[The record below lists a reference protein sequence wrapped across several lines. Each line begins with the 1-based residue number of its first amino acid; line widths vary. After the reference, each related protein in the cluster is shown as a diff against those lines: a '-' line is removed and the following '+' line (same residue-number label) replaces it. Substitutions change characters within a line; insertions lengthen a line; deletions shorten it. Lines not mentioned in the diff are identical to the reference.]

1 MTTLQA
7 QYSPQE
13 ELANAISHGI
23 GALASVAALTLLVT
37 FAVLENNYFRVVSFA
52 IYGVSLVLM
61 FLSSTLYHAI
71 YHIKTKRIFKT
82 LDHCAIYILIAGTYT
97 PLLLLTLQ
105 GNFGY
110 LMCAVIWGIALAG
123 VIFKIKFGNN
133 YKIISVA
140 SYLGMG
146 LLSLLMINALLAKLA
161 VNGVILLAVG
171 GAIYCSGVFFYLQKR
186 IPFNHAIWH
195 LFVLGGASCH
205 FFLMWFYV

>member
-1 MTTLQA
+1 
-7 QYSPQE
+7 
-13 ELANAISHGI
+13 
-23 GALASVAALTLLVT
+23 
-37 FAVLENNYFRVVSFA
+37 
-52 IYGVSLVLM
+52 
-61 FLSSTLYHAI
+61 
-71 YHIKTKRIFKT
+71 
-82 LDHCAIYILIAGTYT
+82 
-97 PLLLLTLQ
+97 
-105 GNFGY
+105 
-110 LMCAVIWGIALAG
+110 MCAVIWGIALAG
-123 VIFKIKFGNN
+123 VIFKIKFGNK
-133 YKIISVA
+133 YKILSVA